1 MNTCLILLF
10 LTFLVGEFTT
20 LGLKCRICQE
30 AFIEESCNEYPELQM
45 HGCKVVNIYF
55 LPNKLSGTKKA
66 KLPDFV
72 KVYRIII
79 SQNCQISYTFF
90 EYPLQKKVRGPF
102 SVPYTIFLK
111 SKFHCN

>member
-1 MNTCLILLF
+1 MNTRLILLF
-10 LTFLVGEFTT
+10 LTFFVGEFSI

-30 AFIEESCNEYPELQM
+30 SFIEESCNEYPELQM

-72 KVYRIII
+72 NPSADNSSKIRHDFRIKWFK
-79 SQNCQISYTFF
+79 N
-90 EYPLQKKVRGPF
+90 
-102 SVPYTIFLK
+102 
-111 SKFHCN
+111 